1 MILLNHLPLHHQWRT
16 EECCSAS
23 YKKVVDDNSIVLLD
37 TEEIFLFFPAT
48 VTNKIKGRF
57 FLNHVYWLG
66 CSTKMVI
73 SNTAINVKIQ
83 TSFFLFFFNLK
94 IVEFKKPCTAFFL
107 LLFIYFTG
115 FHQAFWF
122 TALSK
127 LMGSNEVTQH
137 SLEDAIIESTIL

>member
-1 MILLNHLPLHHQWRT
+1 MILLNHLPLHQWRT
-16 EECCSAS
+16 EECCPAS

-57 FLNHVYWLG
+57 FLTMFIDLVALLKWL
-66 CSTKMVI
+66 SVI
-73 SNTAINVKIQ
+73 LLSMWRFRHL
-83 TSFFLFFFNLK
+83 FFFFFFNLK